1 MDQHRIL
8 SPSSHWSLLIILCFG
23 FLAANVGG
31 YSAPITLGV
40 IIDEMGASTETAG
53 VIETLEIIGTALAA
67 LVLSPFINRISW
79 RRLAIIGSLIGATAQ
94 LISIYPGDFVAFTF
108 FRMMAGIGSGFVL
121 AATTAVIA
129 TSSNPDSYF
138 GKAFAI
144 QNFMFAILLSLLPF
158 ATFMGKLSYF
168 SSLGFLLLILALL
181 FIKFPKNEIDRKLET
196 SFSEKANDS
205 NTAINWFSTSLLA
218 CIFFLFYMMTS
229 GVYTYMERIGKEIG
243 IAPENIGFYLG
254 LCNLTGVLGA
264 ATTGWAASRFS
275 RLYPMT
281 VGMFITALSCMLVA
295 YANSEI
301 VFLMSS
307 AIFGFLI
314 LFVSAYLMGMSSAI
328 DPTGR
333 ISVAAYGILQISY
346 SMGPAIYGKLVSL
359 FGSYQSIGIPSFIGL
374 SLASILLLPLL
385 IPLHRERQSLNSN
398 SQNIALETN

>member
-1 MDQHRIL
+1 M
-8 SPSSHWSLLIILCFG
+8 IIVCFG
-23 FLAANVGG
+23 FLAANIGG

-40 IIDEMGASTETAG
+40 IIDELGATAETAG

-79 RRLAIIGSLIGATAQ
+79 RTLAIVGSLIGATAQ
-94 LISIYPGDFVAFTF
+94 LLSIYPGDFVVFTF
-108 FRMMAGIGSGFVL
+108 LRMTAGIGSGCVL

-181 FIKFPKNEIDRKLET
+181 FIKFPKNIIDHDL
-196 SFSEKANDS
+196 SGCSSEKASVN
-205 NTAINWFSTSLLA
+205 NTTINWFRTSLLA
-218 CIFFLFYMMTS
+218 CIFFLFYMITS

-264 ATTGWAASRFS
+264 AATGWAASRFS
-275 RLYPMT
+275 RLYPMS
-281 VGMFITALSCMLVA
+281 VGMLITGLACMLVA
-295 YANSEI
+295 YADSEI
-301 VFLMSS
+301 IFLLSS

-328 DPTGR
+328 DPSGR

-359 FGSYQSIGIPSFIGL
+359 LGSYPAIGVPSFIGL
-374 SLASILLLPLL
+374 GLASLLLLPLL
-385 IPLHRERQSLNSN
+385 IPLHRERQSSITN
-398 SQNIALETN
+398 QPDVILEAN